1 VLATFDL
8 HVVGSE
14 LKLAERLH
22 EELASGEPEGR
33 P

>member
-14 LKLAERLH
+14 LKLAERLN
-22 EELASGEPEGR
+22 EELA
-33 P
+33 